1 MVAQCDLKK
10 EKIMSK
16 SEAPQ
21 SLEALL
27 QSSLYM
33 LSV

>member
-1 MVAQCDLKK
+1 MWFKK
-10 EKIMSK
+10 EKMSK

-21 SLEALL
+21 SLETLL